1 MNRFEKTDITVDK
14 YFSILDSS
22 LLTQYDLKQVAKY
35 DILLPED
42 IKAKAEIL
50 QKIMILLV
58 TANPVETSATH
69 SYLKP
74 LNDHDYVYKF
84 NQGVQQGSDVIYYI
98 GQYGAC
104 PAAIRGD
111 SEVCSSIKTL
121 SMMADQCFPNL
132 GGIISVGI
140 VHGIKDKVQIYDVL
154 VSEKVI
160 NYDKAENKDE
170 GYLQKGKPII
180 VSSELFKL
188 FTQRDEW
195 PDVRN
200 KKYLNDHGN
209 LIPNVKSG
217 VLLSGPCTVDN
228 PATEKILSRDF
239 ANEAIGIEMDR
250 AYFYTESQYITPNT
264 IIVKAVSNF
273 ENEKNDEVYELI
285 ASLLAA
291 DLVHKCL
298 SDPQAPEIFKVL
310 FNVFV
315 NVTTYSSRCA
325 YIIST
330 NKIECMCVCMY
341 IQYTYIGIIYTYM

>member
-1 MNRFEKTDITVDK
+1 MKKQVDK

-22 LLTQYDLKQVAKY
+22 LLTQYDLQQVAKG
-35 DILLPED
+35 DIFLPED
-42 IKAKAEIL
+42 IKAEIL
-50 QKIMILLV
+50 PKIMVLLV
-58 TANPVETSATH
+58 TANSVETSATH
-69 SYLKP
+69 SYMKP
-74 LNDHDYVYKF
+74 LNGHDYVYKF
-84 NQGVQQGSDVIYYI
+84 NQGGQQGSDVIYYI

-104 PAAIRGD
+104 PAAITSD
-111 SEVCSSIKTL
+111 SEVCSSINTL

-180 VSSELFKL
+180 VSSELLKL
-188 FTQRDEW
+188 FTKPDEW

-217 VLLSGPCTVDN
+217 VILSGLCTVDN
-228 PATEKILSRDF
+228 PAIEKMLSRDF
-239 ANEAIGIEMDR
+239 AYEAIGIEMDQ
-250 AYFYTESQYITPNT
+250 AYIFTESQYIIPNT
-264 IIVKAVSNF
+264 ITVKAVSNF

-298 SDPQAPEIFKVL
+298 SDPQAPETFKGL

-315 NVTTYSSRCA
+315 YVTTYSNSYA
-325 YIIST
+325 DIVST
-330 NKIECMCVCMY
+330 NKIECMCVCVY
-341 IQYTYIGIIYTYM
+341 IYIYIYIIKYDGI